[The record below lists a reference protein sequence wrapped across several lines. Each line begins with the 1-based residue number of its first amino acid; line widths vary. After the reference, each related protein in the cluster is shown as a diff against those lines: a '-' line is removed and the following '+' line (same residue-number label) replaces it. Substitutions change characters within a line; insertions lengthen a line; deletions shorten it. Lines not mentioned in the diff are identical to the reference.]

1 MTNKEFKKLKDDLW
15 LAANKLRAD
24 SDLKSND
31 YSPPVLGII
40 FLKFADIKYSQH
52 EKEIKAEFEK
62 NKGTRMEEPIEKIAI
77 EKCGLYIPDT
87 ARYDYLKDLP
97 EGDQDNPIDKAV
109 IQAMKDIEKHV
120 VSLKD
125 TLPKDEYYEITRKGQ
140 SLLKQLL
147 KLFSTIPDDSKGD
160 LLGKI
165 YEFFLGKFGLDE
177 AQKGGEFFTPTSVVN
192 LMVEYIEPYH
202 GKIFDPAC
210 GSGGMFVQSANFI
223 RRHHLQKGA
232 VSPIYVYG
240 QEKTLQTVN
249 LGKMNLAINGLR
261 GEIKQGDS
269 YAEDLY
275 DSFGKFDFV
284 MANPPFNV
292 KEVNEDT
299 VKKDKRF
306 TEYGLPK
313 SKSKKKSA
321 GVVNIP
327 NANYLWISL
336 FATSLNDTG
345 KAALVMANSA
355 SDAGHSEYDIRQT
368 LIKKG
373 LITGMLTL
381 PSNMFSTVTLPATLW
396 FFDKSNQITD
406 FETQKDKIQILFVDS
421 RNVFHQVDRAH
432 REFTDEQLQNL
443 AAINYLRKGNRKFF
457 IELVHSHYT
466 NAFERLPI
474 LKDLLQ
480 NAAKSL
486 QAQFEVFEK
495 WSDSILLDK
504 RAINSLTPS
513 FRAGTETNTIP
524 GFSPE
529 QFRTELKTFK
539 IAYTQKVI
547 QDIEKAL
554 TDFDK
559 YNQNFDTE
567 KTDETNKAQHT
578 LLQDNE
584 TLLTDYLLVKK
595 ALEKSF
601 RKYESL
607 YKTAEQ
613 LMRTGKNNPALQG
626 GEWKILEKPK
636 EIRLLLDKLNEY
648 SNLVKNNN
656 YEEEEKSPVY
666 FLKMAEWLQQRFP
679 LAKYEDVTGL
689 CKLAGIE
696 EIEEQDY
703 SLNPGRYV
711 GVVIEEDG
719 MTEEEFETEI
729 KKLNTELS
737 SLNSKA
743 TELEFTINQNLLNLF
758 ENE

>member
-15 LAANKLRAD
+15 TAANKLRAG

-40 FLKFADIKYSQH
+40 FLKFADIKYSKF
-52 EKEIKAEFEK
+52 EKEIIAEYEK
-62 NKGTRMEEPIEKIAI
+62 HKGTRMEEPIEKIAI

-97 EGDQDNPIDKAV
+97 EGDQDHPIDKAI

-120 VSLKD
+120 KSLKD
-125 TLPKDEYYEITRKGQ
+125 TLPKDEFYEITRNGQ
-140 SLLKQLL
+140 GLLKQLL
-147 KLFSTIPDDSKGD
+147 KLFSTIPDDSNGD

-202 GKIFDPAC
+202 GQIFHPAC
-210 GSGGMFVQSANFI
+210 GSGGMVVQSANFI
-223 RRHHLQKGA
+223 RRHHLQKGS

-240 QEKTLQTVN
+240 QEKTLETVK
-249 LGKMNLAINGLR
+249 LAKMNLAINGLR

-269 YAEDLY
+269 YAEDLF

-299 VKKDKRF
+299 VKKDRRF

-355 SDAGHSEYDIRQT
+355 SDAGHSEYDIRKT
-368 LIKKG
+368 IVRKG
-373 LITGMLTL
+373 LISAMLTL

-396 FFDKSNQITD
+396 FFDKANQLSD
-406 FETQKDKIQILFVDS
+406 FETGKDNIKILFVDA

-432 REFTDEQLQNL
+432 REFTSEQLQNL
-443 AAINYLRKGNRKFF
+443 AAINHLKKGDRRFF
-457 IELVHSHYT
+457 IELVHSHYAH
-466 NAFERLPI
+466 AFKRLPV
-474 LKDLLQ
+474 LKETLQ
-480 NAAKSL
+480 QAAESIQKQYTSF
-486 QAQFEVFEK
+486 AK
-495 WSDSILLDK
+495 WVDTTTPAKEQKDVLDK
-504 RAINSLTPS
+504 
-513 FRAGTETNTIP
+513 
-524 GFSPE
+524 E
-529 QFRTELKTFK
+529 QFFENLKTYDVADVKKVIDELK
-539 IAYTQKVI
+539 
-547 QDIEKAL
+547 KAL
-554 TDFDK
+554 TDFEDYQKQYNPEK
-559 YNQNFDTE
+559 Y
-567 KTDETNKAQHT
+567 DEANTAQHT
-578 LLQDNE
+578 LLKDNE
-584 TLLTDYLLVKK
+584 TLLHDYLLLKK

-601 RKYESL
+601 REYEKL
-607 YKTAEQ
+607 YKLADDH
-613 LMRTGKNNPALQG
+613 LKSKGDKVWKALA
-626 GEWKILEKPK
+626 KPK
-636 EIRLLLDKLNEY
+636 DIRLLLDKLNEY
-648 SNLVKNNN
+648 SSPVKNNN
-656 YEEEEKSPVY
+656 YDYEEKSPIY
-666 FLKMAEWLQQRFP
+666 FLKIAGWLQQRFP
-679 LAKYEDVTGL
+679 EAEYEDVTGL
-689 CKLAGIE
+689 CKLANIDD
-696 EIEEQDY
+696 IEEQEY

-719 MTEEEFETEI
+719 MTEEEFEAEI
-729 KKLNTELS
+729 KKLNTELTA
-737 SLNSKA
+737 LNAKA
-743 TELEFTINQNLLNLF
+743 RDLEKAINQNILNLF
-758 ENE
+758 GNE

>member
-1 MTNKEFKKLKDDLW
+1 MNNKEFKKLKDDLW

-40 FLKFADIKYSQH
+40 FLKFADIKYSKY

-87 ARYDYLKDLP
+87 ARYNYLKDLP

-109 IQAMKDIEKHV
+109 IKAMKDIEKHV
-120 VSLKD
+120 VALKD

-147 KLFSTIPDDSKGD
+147 KLFSTIPDDSNGD

-177 AQKGGEFFTPTSVVN
+177 AQKGGEFFTPTSVVK

-292 KEVNEDT
+292 KEINEDT

-313 SKSKKKSA
+313 SKSKTKSS

-327 NANYLWISL
+327 NGNYLWISL
-336 FATSLNDTG
+336 FATSLNETG

-373 LITGMLTL
+373 LISGMLTL

-406 FETQKDKIQILFVDS
+406 FETQKNKIQILFVDS

-443 AAINYLRKGNRKFF
+443 AAINNLRKGNRKFF
-457 IELVHSHYT
+457 IELVHNHYT

-474 LKDLLQ
+474 LKELLQ
-480 NAAKSL
+480 NATKQL
-486 QAQFEVFEK
+486 QAQFEAFEK
-495 WSDSILLDK
+495 WSESILLDK
-504 RAINSLTPS
+504 RANNSLTPS

-539 IAYTQKVI
+539 IADTQKVI

-554 TDFDK
+554 TDFDN
-559 YNQNFDTE
+559 YNQNFDTA
-567 KTDETNKAQHT
+567 KPDETNKAQHT

-584 TLLTDYLLVKK
+584 TLLADYLLVKK

-601 RKYESL
+601 RKYEGL

-613 LMRTGKNNPALQG
+613 LMRTGKDNPALQG
-626 GEWKILEKPK
+626 GEWKTLEKPK

-648 SNLVKNNN
+648 SNPVKNNN

-689 CKLAGIE
+689 CKLAGIA

-729 KKLNTELS
+729 KNLNAELT
-737 SLNSKA
+737 SLNAKA
-743 TELEFTINQNLLNLF
+743 SDLEKTINQNLLNLF

>member
-40 FLKFADIKYSQH
+40 FLKFADIKYSKF

-62 NKGTRMEEPIEKIAI
+62 NKGTRLEEPIEKIAI
-77 EKCGLYIPDT
+77 GKCGLYIPDT

-109 IQAMKDIEKHV
+109 IQAMKDIEKYV

-125 TLPKDEYYEITRKGQ
+125 TLPKDEFFAITRKGQ

-147 KLFSTIPDDSKGD
+147 KLFSTIPDDSNGD

-165 YEFFLGKFGLDE
+165 YEFFLGKFGLEE
-177 AQKGGEFFTPTSVVN
+177 AQKGGEFFTPTSVVKI
-192 LMVEYIEPYH
+192 MVEFIEPYH

-210 GSGGMFVQSANFI
+210 GSGGMFVQSNNFI
-223 RRHHLQKGA
+223 QQHNLQKGS
-232 VSPIYVYG
+232 VTPISVYG
-240 QEKTLQTVN
+240 QEKTMETVK
-249 LGKMNLAINGLR
+249 LAKMNLAINGLR

-299 VKKDKRF
+299 VKKDRRF

-313 SKSKKKSA
+313 SKSKTKSA
-321 GVVNIP
+321 GVTTIP
-327 NANYLWISL
+327 NGNYLWISL
-336 FATSLNDTG
+336 FATSLNETG
-345 KAALVMANSA
+345 KAALVMSNSA
-355 SDAGHSEYDIRQT
+355 SDAGHSEYDIRKT
-368 LIKKG
+368 LVRKG
-373 LITGMLTL
+373 IISGMLTL

-396 FFDKSNQITD
+396 FFDKAKQITD
-406 FETQKDKIQILFVDS
+406 FETGKDKIKILFVDA

-432 REFTDEQLQNL
+432 REFTEEQLQNL
-443 AAINYLRKGNRKFF
+443 AAINNLRKGNQKFF
-457 IELVHSHYT
+457 IELVHNHYG
-466 NAFERLPI
+466 NAIERMPI
-474 LKDLLQ
+474 VKDLLE
-480 NAAKSL
+480 NINKNL
-486 QAQFEVFEK
+486 TKQFADFGKWVNTVKPTDEQKAILEKEKFFELLK
-495 WSDSILLDK
+495 KIHIAETATILNH
-504 RAINSLTPS
+504 IN
-513 FRAGTETNTIP
+513 
-524 GFSPE
+524 
-529 QFRTELKTFK
+529 
-539 IAYTQKVI
+539 
-547 QDIEKAL
+547 KAV
-554 TDFDK
+554 TDFEHYKKK
-559 YNQNFDTE
+559 YNAENIEASNT
-567 KTDETNKAQHT
+567 AQHV
-578 LLQDNE
+578 LLADSE
-584 TLLTDYLLVKK
+584 TLLHDFLQTKK
-595 ALEKSF
+595 ELEKNF
-601 RKYESL
+601 RDFEKLFKLADDNLKSKEDKAW
-607 YKTAEQ
+607 KT
-613 LMRTGKNNPALQG
+613 LD
-626 GEWKILEKPK
+626 KPK
-636 EIRLLLDKLNEY
+636 DIRILLDKLNEY
-648 SNLVKNNN
+648 SNPVKNNN

-679 LAKYEDVTGL
+679 KAEYEDVTGL
-689 CKLAGIE
+689 CKQATIAD
-696 EIEEQDY
+696 IEEQDY

-729 KKLNTELS
+729 KRLNSELNSLNTS
-737 SLNSKA
+737 ASD
-743 TELEFTINQNLLNLF
+743 LEKLINQNILNLF

>member
-52 EKEIKAEFEK
+52 EKQIKAEFEK

-147 KLFSTIPDDSKGD
+147 KLFSTIPDDSNGD

-313 SKSKKKSA
+313 SKSKTKGS
-321 GVVNIP
+321 GVVTIP
-327 NANYLWISL
+327 NGNYLWISL
-336 FATSLNDTG
+336 FATSLNETG

-373 LITGMLTL
+373 LISGMLTL

-396 FFDKSNQITD
+396 FFDKSNQISD

-474 LKDLLQ
+474 LKELLQ
-480 NAAKSL
+480 NASKQL
-486 QAQFEVFEK
+486 QAQFETFQK
-495 WSDSILLDK
+495 WIATTKSDKEQKELLDK
-504 RAINSLTPS
+504 
-513 FRAGTETNTIP
+513 
-524 GFSPE
+524 E
-529 QFRTELKTFK
+529 QFFEKMKTF
-539 IAYTQKVI
+539 AVADTQNAI
-547 QDIEKAL
+547 EDIDKAL
-554 TDFDK
+554 ADFSSYK
-559 YNQNFDTE
+559 QNFDAE
-567 KTDETNKAQHT
+567 KTDETNTAQHT

-584 TLLTDYLLVKK
+584 TLLADYLLIKK
-595 ALEKSF
+595 VLEKSY

-607 YKTAEQ
+607 FKLAENHLKT
-613 LMRTGKNNPALQG
+613 KDDKV
-626 GEWKILEKPK
+626 WKTLDKPK
-636 EIRLLLDKLNEY
+636 EIRLQLDKLNEY

-656 YEEEEKSPVY
+656 YEYEEKSPVY

-679 LAKYEDVTGL
+679 QAKYEDVTGL

-696 EIEEQDY
+696 EIEEQDF

-729 KKLNTELS
+729 KNLNAELTSLNTLAS
-737 SLNSKA
+737 
-743 TELEFTINQNLLNLF
+743 ELELTINQNLINLF
-758 ENE
+758 GNE

>member
-40 FLKFADIKYSQH
+40 FLKFADIKYSQY

-147 KLFSTIPDDSKGD
+147 KLFSTIPDDSNGD

-275 DSFGKFDFV
+275 DSYGKFDFV

-313 SKSKKKSA
+313 SKSKKKSS

-327 NANYLWISL
+327 NGNYLWISL
-336 FATSLNDTG
+336 FATSLNEHG

-355 SDAGHSEYDIRQT
+355 SDAVHSEYDIRKT
-368 LIKKG
+368 IIRNG
-373 LITGMLTL
+373 LISGMLTL
-381 PSNMFSTVTLPATLW
+381 PGNMFSTVTLPATLW
-396 FFDKSNQITD
+396 FFDKSNQISD
-406 FETQKDKIQILFVDS
+406 FEAQKDKIQILFVDS
-421 RNVFHQVDRAH
+421 RNVFHQVDRTH
-432 REFTDEQLQNL
+432 REYTSEQIKNL
-443 AAINYLRKGNRKFF
+443 VSINYLRKGNRKFF

-466 NAFERLPI
+466 NAFEHLPVLKGTLQDSVKLI
-474 LKDLLQ
+474 QEHFDAFSEWTKTIKPTNEQKAVLNKEHFFEKLKAFEVADISKIIKDIDKVIVDFSAYTKSYDVEKIDKANTSQHVLLKDNEAVLQ
-480 NAAKSL
+480 DYLIAK
-486 QAQFEVFEK
+486 K
-495 WSDSILLDK
+495 GLDK
-504 RAINSLTPS
+504 C
-513 FRAGTETNTIP
+513 FRKFEFLFKLAE
-524 GFSPE
+524 SK
-529 QFRTELKTFK
+529 LKTKEDK
-539 IAYTQKVI
+539 IW
-547 QDIEKAL
+547 KAL
-554 TDFDK
+554 D
-559 YNQNFDTE
+559 
-567 KTDETNKAQHT
+567 
-578 LLQDNE
+578 
-584 TLLTDYLLVKK
+584 
-595 ALEKSF
+595 
-601 RKYESL
+601 
-607 YKTAEQ
+607 
-613 LMRTGKNNPALQG
+613 
-626 GEWKILEKPK
+626 KPK
-636 EIRLLLDKLNEY
+636 EIRLLLDRLNEY
-648 SNLVKNNN
+648 SNPVKNNN
-656 YEEEEKSPVY
+656 YLKVETSPVY
-666 FLKMAEWLQQRFP
+666 YLKMAEWLQQRFP
-679 LAKYEDVTGL
+679 TAKYEDVTGL
-689 CKLAGIE
+689 CKLAKIE
-696 EIEEQDY
+696 DIEEQDY

-719 MTEEEFETEI
+719 MSEDEFESEI
-729 KKLNTELS
+729 KNLNAELT

-743 TELEFTINQNLLNLF
+743 FDLERLNNQNLLNLF

>member
-40 FLKFADIKYSQH
+40 FLKFSDIKYSKY

-62 NKGTRMEEPIEKIAI
+62 NKGTRMEESIEKIAI

-109 IQAMKDIEKHV
+109 IQAMKDIEQHV

-147 KLFSTIPDDSKGD
+147 KLFSTIPDDSNGD

-275 DSFGKFDFV
+275 DSYEKFDFV

-313 SKSKKKSA
+313 SKSKKKSS
-321 GVVNIP
+321 GVINIP
-327 NANYLWISL
+327 NGNYLWISL
-336 FATSLNDTG
+336 FATSLNETG
-345 KAALVMANSA
+345 KAALVMSNSA

-368 LIKKG
+368 LIRKG
-373 LITGMLTL
+373 LISGMLTL

-396 FFDKSNQITD
+396 FFDKSNQISD
-406 FETQKDKIQILFVDS
+406 FEIQKDKIQILFVDS

-432 REFTDEQLQNL
+432 REYTDEQIQNL
-443 AAINYLRKGNRKFF
+443 AAINYLRKDNRKFF
-457 IELVHSHYT
+457 IELVHSHYI
-466 NAFERLPI
+466 NAFERLPVLKETLQTTSKSIQDQFNAFSKWAKTTKATKEQKEI
-474 LKDLLQ
+474 LDKE
-480 NAAKSL
+480 
-486 QAQFEVFEK
+486 QFFEK
-495 WSDSILLDK
+495 
-504 RAINSLTPS
+504 
-513 FRAGTETNTIP
+513 
-524 GFSPE
+524 
-529 QFRTELKTFK
+529 LKAFTVTD
-539 IAYTQKVI
+539 IDKVI
-547 QDIEKAL
+547 KDIDKAL
-554 TDFDK
+554 VDFSLYVKSYEAEKIDK
-559 YNQNFDTE
+559 ANTS
-567 KTDETNKAQHT
+567 QHV

-584 TLLTDYLLVKK
+584 AVLQDYLVVKK
-595 ALEKSF
+595 GLEKSF
-601 RKYESL
+601 RQYEFLFKLAESQL
-607 YKTAEQ
+607 KTKEDKA
-613 LMRTGKNNPALQG
+613 
-626 GEWKILEKPK
+626 WKALEKPK
-636 EIRLLLDKLNEY
+636 EISLLLDKLNEY
-648 SNLVKNNN
+648 SNPVKNKI
-656 YEEEEKSPVY
+656 YLEEETSPVY

-679 LAKYEDVTGL
+679 TAKYEDVTGL
-689 CKLAGIE
+689 CKLASIE
-696 EIEEQDY
+696 DVEEQDY

-719 MTEEEFETEI
+719 MTEEEFEAEI
-729 KKLNTELS
+729 KNLNIELT

-743 TELEFTINQNLLNLF
+743 SSIEKTINQNLLNLF
-758 ENE
+758 DSE